1 MSEVAVVLIFVSA
14 LALICLSLYLYF
26 LPTIIACHYDA
37 ENKER
42 IFFLNLVTGWTCL
55 GWILALFW
63 ALLEQYDVDLI
74 EKIVEKLLKSD

>member
-1 MSEVAVVLIFVSA
+1 MSEVVVALIFA
-14 LALICLSLYLYF
+14 LALIYSLYLYF

-42 IFFLNLVTGWTCL
+42 IFFLNLVTGWTFL

-63 ALLEQYDVDLI
+63 AQKEDDIDLI
-74 EKIVEKLLKSD
+74 ETIKEKL

>member
-1 MSEVAVVLIFVSA
+1 MSEVVVALIFA

-26 LPTIIACHYDA
+26 LPTIIAYHYNA
-37 ENKER
+37 ENKNR

-55 GWILALFW
+55 GWILAFFW
-63 ALLEQYDVDLI
+63 SLLEQYDVDLI

>member
-1 MSEVAVVLIFVSA
+1 MSEVVVALIFA

-26 LPTIIACHYDA
+26 LPTIIAYHYDA
-37 ENKER
+37 ENKNR
-42 IFFLNLVTGWTCL
+42 IFALNLVTGWTCL
-55 GWILALFW
+55 GWILAFFW